1 MTAEIPS
8 FPRRDRLTVLG
19 VGNVLC
25 TDDGL
30 GPAAVAQLNRRFK
43 CEDRVEIADGGTL
56 GLSLLPLLEDSDQ
69 VIIVDAIR
77 FDQPAGTLVRLEG
90 EDVLPAVRT
99 RLSVH
104 QVGVADLLDAAK
116 LREKLPRITILL
128 GLVPDSIELGVELSD
143 PVRAA
148 LPRLVDA
155 VAAEVR
161 ALGFAI
167 EERRGD
173 ERSDD
178 EALDNRDRAGGFF
191 VQSVRGPRPAA
202 RVS

>member
-1 MTAEIPS
+1 MIAEIPPT
-8 FPRRDRLTVLG
+8 PRRGRLTVLG

-30 GPAAVAQLNRRFK
+30 GPAAVAQLSRNFE

-56 GLSLLPLLEDSDQ
+56 GLSLLPLLEDTDH
-69 VIIVDAIR
+69 VIVVDAIR
-77 FDQPAGTLVRLEG
+77 FDQPPGTLVRLEG

-116 LREKLPRITILL
+116 LRQKLPRTTILL
-128 GLVPDSIELGVELSD
+128 GLVPDAIELGVELSE

-148 LPRLVDA
+148 LPRLVEA

-167 EERRGD
+167 EQRSGD
-173 ERSDD
+173 EQSDD
-178 EALDNRDRAGGFF
+178 EAMDDRDRAGGFF
-191 VQSVRGPRPAA
+191 VRSVRRPRPAGA
-202 RVS
+202 VS

>member
-1 MTAEIPS
+1 MS
-8 FPRRDRLTVLG
+8 SRKRLTVLG

-25 TDDGL
+25 SDDGL
-30 GPAAVAQLNRRFK
+30 GPAAVARLGRTFVW
-43 CEDRVEIADGGTL
+43 EEGVEIADGGTL

-69 VIIVDAIR
+69 VIVVDAIR

-104 QVGVADLLDAAK
+104 QVGVADLLDAAR
-116 LREKLPRITILL
+116 LRQKLPRTTILL
-128 GLVPDSIELGVELSD
+128 GLVPETIELGVELSP
-143 PVRAA
+143 PVRDA

-155 VAAEVR
+155 VAAEIR

-167 EERRGD
+167 DPRAQD
-173 ERSDD
+173 RSSNEPGDD
-178 EALDNRDRAGGFF
+178 EAMDARDRAAGFF
-191 VQSVRGPRPAA
+191 LSSIR
-202 RVS
+202 